1 MRSQH
6 LLWGNFT
13 RSRGRGLALNARPV
27 RIKALYCTKK
37 PVQETRTGHTSR
49 SHLLIKPLIYC
60 HSAGHGRAH
69 HGVVAQS
76 NIFCLFVY
84 FIENEKIFMM
94 SSWLIS
100 TTRLR
105 NYVYLC
111 KYVRNVA
118 PTNVSTLCQLFLLT
132 LLYV

>member
-6 LLWGNFT
+6 RLWGNFT

-49 SHLLIKPLIYC
+49 SHLLIKPFINR
-60 HSAGHGRAH
+60 HGAGHGRAH

-76 NIFCLFVY
+76 SQFCVFVY
-84 FIENEKIFMM
+84 FVENGKVFITLN
-94 SSWLIS
+94 WIIS

-111 KYVRNVA
+111 KCVRNIV
-118 PTNVSTLCQLFLLT
+118 PTNVSTLCQLSS
-132 LLYV
+132 